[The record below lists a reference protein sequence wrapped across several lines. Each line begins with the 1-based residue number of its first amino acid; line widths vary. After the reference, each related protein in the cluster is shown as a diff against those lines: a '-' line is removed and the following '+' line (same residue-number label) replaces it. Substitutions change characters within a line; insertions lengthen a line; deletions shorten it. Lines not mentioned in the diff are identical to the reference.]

1 MTFWSDQFGGRPLSY
16 SNVGSPNLAE
26 WQEQAGNQERIENLK
41 WARDHWDG
49 KMGVVIIKAVDP
61 NARPRRIAEAFPRKD
76 LLMRLNEL
84 REETGEF
91 SAVNVGKWDQLRATH
106 A

>member
-1 MTFWSDQFGGRPLSY
+1 
-16 SNVGSPNLAE
+16 
-26 WQEQAGNQERIENLK
+26 
-41 WARDHWDG
+41 
-49 KMGVVIIKAVDP
+49 MGVVIIKAVDP